1 MIDDLYDFRENMIR
15 EGIFFCFNGPVSQNI
30 LAEIGSALEQ
40 RMKLENMNR
49 TTMLRVF
56 SMMMEMAQNIMRY
69 SVEESDSGVSDPPDT
84 RMGSIIIGHEDNAYF
99 VLCGNMVYNTE
110 VQKLKDKLERIR
122 GMDRQ
127 QLRRY
132 HKEQIRKRL
141 EKGSQGAGL
150 GFIGMAKKASRPIE
164 FNFRKIDAEKSYFS
178 LKTLIHKE
186 KQEWKT

>member
-1 MIDDLYDFRENMIR
+1 MIDDLYDFRENLIR

-69 SVEESDSGVSDPPDT
+69 SVEESDSDVSEDA
-84 RMGSIIIGHEDNAYF
+84 RIGSIVIGHENNAYF

-110 VQKLKDKLERIR
+110 VDKLKDKLEKIR
-122 GMDRQ
+122 DMDRQ

-132 HKEQIRKRL
+132 HKEQIRRRH

-164 FNFRKIDAEKSYFS
+164 FSFRKIDEEKSYFS
-178 LKTLIHKE
+178 LKTVIYKE
-186 KQEWKT
+186 T